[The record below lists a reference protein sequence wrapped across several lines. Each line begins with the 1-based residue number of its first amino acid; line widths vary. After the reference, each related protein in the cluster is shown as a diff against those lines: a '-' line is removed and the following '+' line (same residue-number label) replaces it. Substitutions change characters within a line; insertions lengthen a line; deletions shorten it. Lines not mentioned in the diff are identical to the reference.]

1 MEERWKYIEWWDR
14 YMIKNDL
21 IWIDIGVLLH
31 HLSIIIILKKNH
43 LSIIYLSKNGRKKK
57 ESNDN
62 LACGE
67 GRRGTDVWILMMQG
81 TLSVAGH
88 QKCNGSL
95 NFEAQILAVFER
107 NRWLIIW
114 RGRDRTHIHV
124 RSTADRC
131 DVMIRSDRMVNCWSI
146 SSVWL
151 LNANARKLLQ
161 PPRLTSHQRF
171 PTHCIPARITLIHYP
186 LTDHIYTGGLH

>member
-1 MEERWKYIEWWDR
+1 MGE
-14 YMIKNDL
+14 
-21 IWIDIGVLLH
+21 
-31 HLSIIIILKKNH
+31 KKRVQRQ
-43 LSIIYLSKNGRKKK
+43 LGLWG
-57 ESNDN
+57 
-62 LACGE
+62 GE
-67 GRRGTDVWILMMQG
+67 TRNWCLNSDDAAMQG
-81 TLSVAGH
+81 ALSVAGH

-146 SSVWL
+146 YLQCDSWMQMLASCCSRRVWPL
-151 LNANARKLLQ
+151 TNAFPHTAFLHA
-161 PPRLTSHQRF
+161 SHSISLSAHRSYLYR
-171 PTHCIPARITLIHYP
+171 RITLVNFF
-186 LTDHIYTGGLH
+186 